1 MPAEQLPAEQLPAQQ
16 PPAQPRVA
24 GVLLAAGAGRRY
36 GMPKALVEFEGRLLV
51 ERAAE
56 LLTRTCDDVVVVLGA
71 AGDEVRA
78 RARLGD
84 AVLVDNPDW
93 DTGMG
98 SSLITGLRA
107 LPAEIDVAL
116 IHLVDLPGMTE
127 AALARVRAAATSDVL
142 AVATYAGTRGH
153 PVLLGR
159 SHWAGVIATAGGDEG
174 ARRYLREHEPVG
186 IECGD
191 VADPEDLDRPPAG

>member
-1 MPAEQLPAEQLPAQQ
+1 MPAEQLPAQT
-16 PPAQPRVA
+16 RVA

-36 GMPKALVEFEGRLLV
+36 GMPKALVEFESRLLV
-51 ERAAE
+51 ERAAD
-56 LLTRTCDDVVVVLGA
+56 LLARTCDEVYVVLGA
-71 AGDEVRA
+71 AAAEVRERAHFGAA
-78 RARLGD
+78 R
-84 AVLVDNPDW
+84 LVDNPDW

-98 SSLITGLRA
+98 SSLSTGLRA
-107 LPAEIDVAL
+107 LPAEIDAAL

-127 AALARVRAAATSDVL
+127 TALARVRAAATSDVL

-159 SHWAGVIATAGGDEG
+159 SHWAGVIATVGGDEG

-191 VADPEDLDRPPAG
+191 VADPEDLDRPPAR